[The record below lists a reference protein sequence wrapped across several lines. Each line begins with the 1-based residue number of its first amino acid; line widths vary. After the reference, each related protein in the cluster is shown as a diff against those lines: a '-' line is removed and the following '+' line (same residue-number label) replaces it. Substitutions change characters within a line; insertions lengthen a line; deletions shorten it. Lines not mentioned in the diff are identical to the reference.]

1 MFKKSIQRCEN
12 CGNVVTRKK
21 FINKTFFLNSG
32 SSLVSLVGEKKARA
46 VGCLN
51 CLQILEAAEYGQ
63 IEKAEFENRTIYSL
77 RPTLL
82 ESVQEKVRRFF
93 NGKGK

>member
-1 MFKKSIQRCEN
+1 MFKKPIQRCEN

-21 FINKTFFLNSG
+21 FINKSFFLHNG
-32 SSLVSLVGEKKARA
+32 SSLVTIVGDKKARA
-46 VGCLN
+46 VACLN
-51 CLQILEAAEYGQ
+51 CLQILEAAEHGH
-63 IEKAEFENRTIYSL
+63 IEKAEFENRTIYTL

-93 NGKGK
+93 NGKEK

>member
-1 MFKKSIQRCEN
+1 MFKKLIQRCEN

-21 FINKTFFLNSG
+21 FINKTFFLHNG
-32 SSLVSLVGEKKARA
+32 SSLVTLVGDKKARA

-51 CLQILEAAEYGQ
+51 CLQILEAAEDGQ
-63 IEKAEFENRTIYSL
+63 IEKAEFENRTIYTL